1 MTPLLTHYNMAQ
13 SDSETMCKLAAAACL
28 VGGQP
33 LKTYSRV
40 IKYCLLNIPRN
51 SSMTFPSI
59 KCITCYKLPSSWGIS
74 QLATFHYQRVPLWF
88 ETNYIHRQKNEY
100 EPTPRKFQSG
110 VMMSSSFLR
119 KFNCHISAWHH
130 LKYCLS
136 SHFWTSNPI
145 FPGSRGPKHPWETP
159 ILLRIPIQKSWKI
172 PMLLSFFM
180 AETSSGNSP
189 TLQSLKA
196 KPSWYPLTYQHL
208 GSCAR
213 IAPTKRHKTA
223 RHSLRWARKGYR
235 ECIPVD
241 TVDTSVC
248 I

>member
-1 MTPLLTHYNMAQ
+1 MTNQQFSVGWLHCWRTTIWLNLTMKRCASWLQLLVW
-13 SDSETMCKLAAAACL
+13 L
-28 VGGQP
+28 VVFSHSKHT
-33 LKTYSRV
+33 LRSSN
-40 IKYCLLNIPRN
+40 IFLLNIPSN

-59 KCITCYKLPSSWGIS
+59 KCITCYKFPSSWGIS
-74 QLATFHYQRVPLWF
+74 QLHYQRVSLWF
-88 ETNYIHRQKNEY
+88 DTNYIHRHRNEY

-130 LKYCLS
+130 RKYCLS

-145 FPGSRGPKHPWETP
+145 FPGSRGQKHPWETP

-189 TLQSLKA
+189 TLESL
-196 KPSWYPLTYQHL
+196 
-208 GSCAR
+208 
-213 IAPTKRHKTA
+213 
-223 RHSLRWARKGYR
+223 
-235 ECIPVD
+235 
-241 TVDTSVC
+241 
-248 I
+248 